1 MSAVERNIL
10 TVVEPTIVLDELE
23 MTDVESGTENS
34 DDGTMKEKPSKFSTM
49 IPLIR
54 INNYEVQGDRLEM
67 FELECTGFYP
77 TCRFSFF
84 DRDGMFTARFFPKD
98 GDLIQ
103 LYIRS
108 QGDET
113 TFKPIRIDFTV
124 ENIKPLGGG
133 GATDTSSQLMVEGR
147 MNVPNLF
154 TEKVQFQDNTSWNSL
169 QAIAE
174 GLKLGYASNV
184 EDTADQQVWTNPYDT
199 SEKFIQ
205 DITSNSYLN
214 DESFFTAYIDPYYY
228 LTFVDANKFFG
239 QEDDLEVSQMF
250 QQNAMDTMGSGDQ
263 AETNNEFPNVLSN
276 QLDFQGTARYIS
288 KYQQV
293 NNSGKISKNN
303 GYKRYTQYWDLN
315 AKEFVSEF
323 VDPLTTDTEGMVPVT
338 KGRVTPEG
346 EVEGPRE
353 EQVKFKFLGTQGDN
367 VHENYYYASIQNFQ
381 NLAEINK
388 LGMTIELDTV
398 NPAILRYSRIYCHMM
413 ETAQMVKGVLTA
425 TENDENAPTDTQRRK
440 ETTDN
445 AGSDTSNEFGVINEY
460 LSGFYVITGMEY
472 FMTKGPQPGGSGLR
486 QRLHLR
492 RREVTPTT

>member
-10 TVVEPTIVLDELE
+10 TVIEPTIVLDVLE

-34 DDGTMKEKPSKFSTM
+34 DGDTMKEKPSKFSTM
-49 IPLIR
+49 VPLIK
-54 INNYEVQGDRLEM
+54 INSYEVQGDRLEM
-67 FELECTGFYP
+67 FELESTKFYP
-77 TCRFSFF
+77 TCRFSFY
-84 DRDGMFTARFFPKD
+84 DRDGMFTARFYPKD
-98 GDLIQ
+98 GDIIQ
-103 LYIRS
+103 LFIRS

-124 ENIKPLGGG
+124 EKIEPLGGG
-133 GATDTSSQLMVEGR
+133 GATDTSSLLMVEGR
-147 MNVPNLF
+147 MHVPNLF

-174 GLKLGYASNV
+174 ELQLGFASNV
-184 EDTADQQVWTNPYDT
+184 EDTTDQQIWTNPYDT
-199 SEKFIQ
+199 SERFIE

-228 LTFVDANKFFG
+228 LTFVDAN
-239 QEDDLEVSQMF
+239 
-250 QQNAMDTMGSGDQ
+250 NT
-263 AETNNEFPNVLSN
+263 FPNMLSN
-276 QLDFQGTARYIS
+276 HLSMQGNARYIS

-323 VDPLTTDTEGMVPVT
+323 VDPITTDTPGMIPVT
-338 KGRVTPEG
+338 KGRTIDG
-346 EVEGPRE
+346 EVEGPRN

-367 VHENYYYASIQNFQ
+367 VHDNYYYASIQNFQ

-388 LGMTIELDTV
+388 LGMTLELDTI
-398 NPAILRYSRIYCHMM
+398 NPAILRYSRIYCMIM
-413 ETAQMVKGVLTA
+413 DTGQMVKGVLTA
-425 TENDENAPTDTQRRK
+425 PENDENAPSDAQRRP
-440 ETTDN
+440 ETPDN
-445 AGSDTSNEFGVINEY
+445 LGSDVDNEFGVKNEY
-460 LSGFYVITGMEY
+460 LSGFYVITGIEY
-472 FMTKGPQPGGSGLR
+472 FMIKGPQAGGAGIK

-492 RREVTPTT
+492 RREVTPST

>member
-10 TVVEPTIVLDELE
+10 TVIEPSIELDELE
-23 MTDVESGTENS
+23 MADVESGTENS
-34 DDGTMKEKPSKFSTM
+34 DGVTMKEKPSKFSTM

-54 INNYEVQGDRLEM
+54 VNSYEVQGDRLEM
-67 FELECTGFYP
+67 FQLNCTGFYP

-98 GDLIQ
+98 GDIIQ

-108 QGDET
+108 QGNET

-124 ENIKPLGGG
+124 EKITPLGGG
-133 GATDTSSQLMVEGR
+133 GATDTSPELMVEGR
-147 MNVPNLF
+147 MHVPNLF

-174 GLKLGYASNV
+174 ELKLGYASNV
-184 EDTADQQVWTNPYDT
+184 EDTADQQIWTNPYDT
-199 SEKFIQ
+199 AQKFIE
-205 DITSNSYLN
+205 DITSNSYLS
-214 DESFFTAYIDPYYY
+214 DDSFFTAYIDPYYY

-239 QEDDLEVSQMF
+239 QEDDLETSQMF
-250 QQNAMDTMGSGDQ
+250 QQNAMDTMGSGDE
-263 AETNNEFPNVLSN
+263 ADSETTFPNMLSN
-276 QLDFQGTARYIS
+276 QLDLQGTARYIS

-323 VDPLTTDTEGMVPVT
+323 VDPLTNDTPGMIPVT
-338 KGRVTPEG
+338 KGRTING
-346 EVEGPRE
+346 EVEGPRTD
-353 EQVKFKFLGTQGDN
+353 QVKFKFLGTQGDN

-388 LGMTIELDTV
+388 LGMTVELDTV
-398 NPAILRYSRIYCHMM
+398 NPAIMRYSRIYCHMM
-413 ETAQMVKGVLTA
+413 ETAQMVKGTLTA
-425 TENDENAPTDTQRRK
+425 PENDEEAPSDSQRRTDTP
-440 ETTDN
+440 DN
-445 AGSDTSNEFGVINEY
+445 LGSDVDNEYGVVNEY
-460 LSGFYVITGMEY
+460 LSGFYVITGIEY
-472 FMTKGPQPGGSGLR
+472 FMTKGPQPGGQGLR

-492 RREVTPTT
+492 RREVTPST

>member
-10 TVVEPTIVLDELE
+10 TVVEPTIELDELE
-23 MTDVESGTENS
+23 ITDVESGTENS
-34 DDGTMKEKPSKFSTM
+34 DGDTMKEKPSKFSTM

-54 INNYEVQGDRLEM
+54 INSYEVQGDRLET
-67 FELECTGFYP
+67 FELKCTGFYP
-77 TCRFSFF
+77 TCKFSFY

-98 GDLIQ
+98 GDIIQ

-124 ENIKPLGGG
+124 EKITPLGGG
-133 GATDTSSQLMVEGR
+133 GATNSSSQIMVDGR
-147 MNVPNLF
+147 MHVPNLF

-169 QAIAE
+169 LSIAE
-174 GLKLGYASNV
+174 ELKLGYASNV
-184 EDTADQQVWTNPYDT
+184 EDTTDQQIWTNPYDT
-199 SEKFIQ
+199 AQKFIE
-205 DITSNSYLN
+205 DITANSYLN

-239 QEDDLEVSQMF
+239 MEDDLEVSQMF

-263 AETNNEFPNVLSN
+263 EDSQSTFPNMISN
-276 QLDFQGTARYIS
+276 QLDLQGTARYIS
-288 KYQQV
+288 KYQQI

-315 AKEFVSEF
+315 AKEFISEF
-323 VDPLTTDTEGMVPVT
+323 VDPITSDTPGMIPVT
-338 KGRVTPEG
+338 KGRTIDG
-346 EVEGPRE
+346 EVEGPVDQ
-353 EQVKFKFLGTQGDN
+353 QVKFKFLGTQGDN

-388 LGMTIELDTV
+388 LGMTVELDTV
-398 NPAILRYSRIYCHMM
+398 NPAILRYTRIYCHMM
-413 ETAQMVKGVLTA
+413 ETAQMVKGTLTA
-425 TENDENAPTDTQRRK
+425 PENDENAPNDSQRRAD
-440 ETTDN
+440 TPDN
-445 AGSDTSNEFGVINEY
+445 AGSDVDNEFGVINEY
-460 LSGFYVITGMEY
+460 LSGFYVITGIEY
-472 FMTKGPQPGGSGLR
+472 FLRSGPQAGGAGLK

-492 RREVTPTT
+492 RREVTPST

>member
-10 TVVEPTIVLDELE
+10 TVVEPTIELDELE
-23 MTDVESGTENS
+23 ITDVESGTENS
-34 DDGTMKEKPSKFSTM
+34 DGDTMKEKPSKFSTM

-54 INNYEVQGDRLEM
+54 INSYEVQGDKLET
-67 FELECTGFYP
+67 FELKCIGFYP
-77 TCRFSFF
+77 TCKFSFY

-98 GDLIQ
+98 GDIIQ

-124 ENIKPLGGG
+124 EKITPLGGG
-133 GATDTSSQLMVEGR
+133 GATNTASQIMVDGR
-147 MNVPNLF
+147 MHVPNLF

-169 QAIAE
+169 LSIAE
-174 GLKLGYASNV
+174 ELKLGYASNV
-184 EDTADQQVWTNPYDT
+184 EDTTDQQIWTNPYDT
-199 SEKFIQ
+199 AQKFIE
-205 DITSNSYLN
+205 DITANSYLN

-239 QEDDLEVSQMF
+239 MEDDLEVSQMF
-250 QQNAMDTMGSGDQ
+250 QQNALDTMGSGDT
-263 AETNNEFPNVLSN
+263 EDSEGTFPNMISN
-276 QLDFQGTARYIS
+276 GLELQGTARYIS

-293 NNSGKISKNN
+293 NNSGRISKNN

-315 AKEFVSEF
+315 AKEFISEF
-323 VDPLTTDTEGMVPVT
+323 VDPITSDTPGMIPVT
-338 KGRVTPEG
+338 KGRTIGG
-346 EVEGPRE
+346 EVEGPVND
-353 EQVKFKFLGTQGDN
+353 QVKFKFLGTQGDN

-388 LGMTIELDTV
+388 LGMTVELDTV

-413 ETAQMVKGVLTA
+413 ETAQMVKGTLTA
-425 TENDENAPTDTQRRK
+425 PENDENAPNDSQRRAD
-440 ETTDN
+440 TPDN
-445 AGSDTSNEFGVINEY
+445 AGSDVDNQFGVINEY
-460 LSGFYVITGMEY
+460 LSGFYVITGIEY
-472 FMTKGPQPGGSGLR
+472 FMTSGPQAGGAGLR

-492 RREVTPTT
+492 RREVTPST